1 MGAHSNYVSVE
12 SDFNTVMYLILIAII
27 GTIAYFAFKLI
38 TRLIKRH
45 YYKQFRTEQHN
56 VEQYKQI
63 KARKERAY
71 QNTVNNFFRNR
82 IEEDIEEISG
92 ISKLS
97 SKQSKDL
104 ISLYNFEV

>member
-12 SDFNTVMYLILIAII
+12 SDFNTVMYLILIVII

-38 TRLIKRH
+38 KRLIKRH
-45 YYKQFRTEQHN
+45 YYNQFRAEQHN

-71 QNTVNNFFRNR
+71 YNTLNNFFYNR
-82 IEEDIEEISG
+82 IAEDIDNMPDQKPFGKAEKI
-92 ISKLS
+92 IN
-97 SKQSKDL
+97 
-104 ISLYNFEV
+104 LYNN